1 MDGRIEIELYQAEWC
16 PYSARVRRRLTD
28 LGVDFVAHQVERD
41 PEHRDHLREVSG
53 QTEIPVL
60 VAGPTLLCD
69 TDEIL
74 DWLECRYREAAA

>member
-1 MDGRIEIELYQAEWC
+1 VEGRIGIELYQAEWC

-41 PEHRDHLREVSG
+41 PEHRERLRQVSG

-74 DWLECRYREAAA
+74 DWLDCRYGEAAA